1 MSQLQNFI
9 YLEVVILAVAS
20 LLYPQ
25 NKMEVYLGNIVPF
38 FIYIIESSLYL
49 KKQIS
54 NPIQSTKILIY
65 GFIFKMA
72 FFAPF
77 LLVFIYFYT
86 FNTRIFVFS
95 FLCSII
101 LFHVLEAM
109 IISSIFNKE
118 IKKHK

>member
-49 KKQIS
+49 KKQIFS
-54 NPIQSTKILIY
+54 PIQSTKILIY

-101 LFHVLEAM
+101 LFHTLEAM
-109 IISSIFNKE
+109 IISSFFKKENKK
-118 IKKHK
+118 I

>member
-20 LLYPQ
+20 LVYPQ

-101 LFHVLEAM
+101 LFHTLEAM
-109 IISSIFNKE
+109 IISSFLKKK
-118 IKKHK
+118 IKRYK